1 MAVDL
6 VIALALVV
14 ANGFFVATEFA
25 IARMRPT
32 QVDELERR
40 GRPGA
45 GSVRHAVDRIDAYL
59 AACQLGI
66 TLASI
71 GLGVVGKPVFE
82 ELLEPVLGEASE
94 IGGIGV
100 AGAMAFGIITLLHVV
115 VGELS
120 PKSLAISRTER
131 TIVFLAPPMRAFYLA
146 TKPLVDAF
154 NGLGNLLLKPF
165 GIPPARES
173 ALQPH
178 TEAELRSLLHESH
191 RMGLIDPE
199 ERSFAERA
207 LTFGDRR
214 AREVMIPRPEIAF
227 LTADQDVAGAVDSM
241 LDAGR
246 TRLPLCDAGGLDE
259 PLGMIHV
266 KDLLRAVTREGS
278 AALTDLARPLPRVA
292 DGTLVE
298 EVMRDMR
305 AARQHMALVVDEHGT
320 TIGLLT
326 LEDLL
331 EEIVGEIEDEFDPQ
345 VAELFREEGGE
356 LVVQGSAPVHA
367 VAERLGTPFDE
378 AHEGTIGGHVI
389 ERLGRRP
396 EAGETVE
403 IDGHLARVV
412 EVDEAHV
419 SELAFRQQP
428 PEDEN

>member
-1 MAVDL
+1 MAADL
-6 VIALALVV
+6 LIALALVF
-14 ANGFFVATEFA
+14 ANGFFVASEFA

-71 GLGVVGKPVFE
+71 GLGVVGKPAFE
-82 ELLEPVLGEASE
+82 KLLEPALGEAAE
-94 IGGIGV
+94 IGGVGL
-100 AGAMAFGIITLLHVV
+100 AGATAFGIITLLHVV

-120 PKSLAISRTER
+120 PKSLAIARTEP
-131 TIVFLAPPMRAFYLA
+131 TIVWLAAPMRAFYLA
-146 TKPLVDAF
+146 TKPIVDLF

-173 ALQPH
+173 GAKPH
-178 TEAELRSLLHESH
+178 TEEELRSLLRESG
-191 RMGLIDPE
+191 REGLIDPE
-199 ERSFAERA
+199 ERRFAERA

-227 LTADQDVAGAVDSM
+227 LTTAQDVDEAVQAM

-246 TRLPLCDAGGLDE
+246 TRLPLCEAAGLDE

-266 KDLLRAVTREGS
+266 KDLLRAVTRER
-278 AALTDLARPLPRVA
+278 AASLAQLVRPLPRVA

-298 EVMRDMR
+298 EVMRNMR
-305 AARQHMALVVDEHGT
+305 SERQHMALVVDEHGT

-331 EEIVGEIEDEFDPQ
+331 EEIVGEIEDEFDPH
-345 VAELFREEGGE
+345 VEELFREQGGE
-356 LVVQGSAPVHA
+356 LLVQGSAPVHA
-367 VAERLGTPFDE
+367 VAERLGAPFEE

-396 EAGETVE
+396 QAGETVE
-403 IDGHLARVV
+403 IDGHIARVV

-419 SELAFRQQP
+419 GELAFSRHR
-428 PEDEN
+428 PEEG

>member
-1 MAVDL
+1 MAAEL
-6 VIALALVV
+6 LIALALVL

-82 ELLEPVLGEASE
+82 ELLEPVLGEAAE

-100 AGAMAFGIITLLHVV
+100 AGALAFGIITLLHVV

-120 PKSLAISRTER
+120 PKSLAISRTEG
-131 TIVFLAPPMRAFYLA
+131 TIVFLAPPMRAFYFA

-173 ALQPH
+173 GSQPH
-178 TEAELRSLLHESH
+178 TEAELRSLLRESH
-191 RMGLIDPE
+191 REGLIDPQ
-199 ERSFAERA
+199 ERRFAERA

-227 LTADQDVAGAVDSM
+227 LTTAQDIPEAVDAM
-241 LDAGR
+241 LAAGR
-246 TRLPLCDAGGLDE
+246 TRLPLCDPAGLDQ

-266 KDLLRAVTREGS
+266 KDLLRAVTSERGGS
-278 AALTDLARPLPRVA
+278 LADLARPLPRLP
-292 DGTLVE
+292 DGALVE
-298 EVMRDMR
+298 EVMRDLR

-331 EEIVGEIEDEFDPQ
+331 EEIVGEIEDEFDPH
-345 VAELFREEGGE
+345 VAGLFREEGGE

-367 VAERLGTPFDE
+367 VGERLGAPFDE
-378 AHEGTIGGHVI
+378 SHEGTIGGHVI

-403 IDGHLARVV
+403 IDGHVARVT

-419 SELAFRQQP
+419 GELAFSRHP
-428 PEDEN
+428 PED

>member
-1 MAVDL
+1 MAFEL

-32 QVDELERR
+32 QVDALERR

-45 GSVRHAVDRIDAYL
+45 KSVRHAVDRIDAYL

-66 TLASI
+66 TIASI

-82 ELLEPVLGEASE
+82 DLLHPVLGDAAVV
-94 IGGIGV
+94 GGIGL

-120 PKSLAISRTER
+120 PKSLAIARTER

-146 TKPLVDAF
+146 TKPLVDLF

-165 GIPPARES
+165 GIPTARES
-173 ALQPH
+173 GSQPH
-178 TEAELRSLLHESH
+178 TEDEIRSLLRESD
-191 RMGLIDPE
+191 RLGLIDPQ
-199 ERSFAERA
+199 ERSFAEHA

-227 LTADQDVAGAVDSM
+227 VTTEQDLAGAVDAM

-246 TRLPLCDAGGLDE
+246 TRLPVCEPSGLDE
-259 PLGMIHV
+259 PVGMVHV
-266 KDLLRAVTREGS
+266 KDLLRAVTGDRPSSVAE
-278 AALTDLARPLPRVA
+278 LVRPLPRIA

-331 EEIVGEIEDEFDPQ
+331 EEIVGEIEDEFDPH
-345 VAELFREEGGE
+345 VDELFREEGGE
-356 LVVQGSAPVHA
+356 LLVQGSAPVFA
-367 VAERLGTPFDE
+367 VGERLGAPFDG

-396 EAGETVE
+396 EAGETID
-403 IDGHLARVV
+403 IDGHSARVLD
-412 EVDEAHV
+412 VDEAHIR
-419 SELAFRQQP
+419 ELAFRRRE
-428 PEDEN
+428 PEE